1 MACVQVHG
9 PFDTSQPP
17 RRLFAALLLTL
28 AYVTALFTRHE
39 HAIVLNYV
47 TWTHLSNTYIANLKV
62 TLRFIDGSPYP
73 HLDHTTLAGLV
84 NLFIMMQLLTEIN
97 FFTDTSTT

>member
-1 MACVQVHG
+1 MFIEWYGRAGGGSGAGGRQVWLAVPPRPVRARPVRLACVQVHG

-47 TWTHLSNTYIANLKV
+47 TWTHLSNTHEH
-62 TLRFIDGSPYP
+62 D
-73 HLDHTTLAGLV
+73 
-84 NLFIMMQLLTEIN
+84 IN
-97 FFTDTSTT
+97 CQNV